1 MDFMR
6 KIIITSCILS
16 VVITIADCLKPGEK
30 FSRQL
35 KTIFSLIF
43 IISIV
48 TAGIKTGIDFEL
60 PDYEDEAYESSYS
73 SIKKTADEALK
84 NEIEEKIN
92 KKIEDILSE
101 KSISYEKI
109 YANININEEGSIDI
123 NRIDYKGKD
132 FEQAQK
138 EISNI
143 FTDVEVTRI
152 E

>member
-1 MDFMR
+1 MDFMK

-16 VVITIADCLKPGEK
+16 VVITIADCVKPGEK

-43 IISIV
+43 IIGIV
-48 TAGIKTGIDFEL
+48 TVGIKTGIDFEL
-60 PDYEDEAYESSYS
+60 PDYEKNEYVEKYIDVE
-73 SIKKTADEALK
+73 KTADEALK
-84 NEIEEKIN
+84 NETEARINNIIEN
-92 KKIEDILSE
+92 LLSE
-101 KSISYEKI
+101 KNISYEKI

-123 NRIDYKGKD
+123 NRIDYRGKD
-132 FEQAQK
+132 FEQARK
-138 EISNI
+138 EINKN

>member
-16 VVITIADCLKPGEK
+16 IVITIADCLKPNEK

-43 IISIV
+43 IIGIV

-60 PDYEDEAYESSYS
+60 PEYEDEAYNDSYE

-84 NEIEEKIN
+84 REVEVKIN
-92 KKIEDILSE
+92 KKVEDILTE
-101 KSISYEKI
+101 KGISYEKI
-109 YANININEEGSIDI
+109 YANININEEGGIDI

-132 FEQAQK
+132 FEQARK
-138 EISNI
+138 EIANN